1 MPKIYSIFLRG
12 EKDIKEYLYILLFY
26 EKHSEIYCPIS
37 IVLTSNYA
45 KVDFFKELLKRIYQ
59 IIKFDLSLLYN
70 SKCEKINI
78 KNQFFQKELE
88 NIKSYQKMELLNY
101 LNFCSA
107 IPRPPNKSIL
117 TLKTRYDEII
127 CKFQSLKEIPTSDY
141 CIEVLFDTLEISVI
155 IKLFIALLF
164 EKHIIILANQDML
177 LFCIC
182 ESMMRLIFPFRW
194 LHTYIVILPKEKSK
208 NLENQK
214 PYLIGINW
222 DKTKAEELNKKY
234 PSNIICDVNTSTL
247 YGNTSNLKL
256 PLNEEMKIKTKLLL
270 LKGKFRNNYDE
281 FDIEDNIGNGN
292 DLNKKESEDKYEDI
306 DFNLPFAENVHNIF
320 FRIFKNSLMDIKNQ
334 YIINNVFDSQKFL
347 DSFVDEEYK
356 LFFEKIIVTSAF
368 DYFISSMKFL
378 DNSLSMRFNLIYYSS
393 NNKLKGKVS
402 KINYYK
408 YTFTIPKKLKLIEDE
423 NEINFSF

>member
-1 MPKIYSIFLRG
+1 MLILFSIGINSNNSVNSPGLRPQLLFSIPRTEQSKIEQKILYAFPNGLKFSNNDVMPKIYSIFLRG

-26 EKHSEIYCPIS
+26 EKLSEIYCPIS

-45 KVDFFKELLKRIYQ
+45 KVDFFKELLKHLYQ
-59 IIKFDLSLLYN
+59 IIKFDISLIYN
-70 SKCEKINI
+70 SKCDKINI
-78 KNQFFQKELE
+78 KNQFFVQKDLE
-88 NIKSYQKMELLNY
+88 KIKSYQKVELLNY

-117 TLKTRYDEII
+117 TLETRYDKII

-141 CIEVLFDTLEISVI
+141 CIEVLFDILEISVI

-164 EKHIIILANQDML
+164 EKHIIILANQNML

-182 ESMMRLIFPFRW
+182 EAMMRLIFPFRW

-234 PSNIICDVNTSTL
+234 PSNIICDVNTSSL

-270 LKGKFRNNYDE
+270 LKGKFRNIFCFILIYTE
-281 FDIEDNIGNGN
+281 ILFDIQ
-292 DLNKKESEDKYEDI
+292 
-306 DFNLPFAENVHNIF
+306 V
-320 FRIFKNSLMDIKNQ
+320 
-334 YIINNVFDSQKFL
+334 
-347 DSFVDEEYK
+347 
-356 LFFEKIIVTSAF
+356 
-368 DYFISSMKFL
+368 
-378 DNSLSMRFNLIYYSS
+378 
-393 NNKLKGKVS
+393 
-402 KINYYK
+402 
-408 YTFTIPKKLKLIEDE
+408 
-423 NEINFSF
+423 